1 MGKFAYRIIISFILI
16 GTVVK
21 SEYAIKNGY
30 LYYNF
35 KESNSEYKMTE
46 ADIKTLK
53 ILDDNYAIDGKHVFF
68 QKDIIE
74 KADLKTFEILED
86 SYSKDRKNVYY
97 REHKIS
103 GANSE
108 TFEILDDSYSKD
120 RKNVYFMYDILK
132 GADPKSFRRIPETDF
147 YRDKNNIFYSS
158 EKVGSIKGENIKR
171 INQNLIKNDG
181 SLFMTFWKYDKFKN
195 KKIEIITRNDSSLS
209 YYIKDGKN
217 IYYLARSME
226 KEVDGKLLKL
236 KEIDYATFD
245 FIDKE
250 FSTYIKDKNGIYYVS
265 RGGANK
271 INADRDTFKI
281 INVIFSKDKNN
292 VFYDNVNLDIHSE
305 EFEILAY
312 VWDSTYYLRD
322 KNNVYYLDAYIGPP
336 TVKIVKGADV
346 KSFTV
351 IDNLYSK
358 DRNNIFCNAEIL
370 KGADIKTFEI
380 ASDDG
385 EITAKDSKNKYDRNC
400 KIIK

>member
-1 MGKFAYRIIISFILI
+1 MGKFVYRIIISFILI

-21 SEYAIKNGY
+21 SEYAIKNGD

-53 ILDDNYAIDGKHVFF
+53 VLNDNYAIDGKHVFF
-68 QKDIIE
+68 QKNIIE
-74 KADLKTFEILED
+74 NTDLKTFKILEGF
-86 SYSKDRKNVYY
+86 YSKDRKNVY
-97 REHKIS
+97 
-103 GANSE
+103 
-108 TFEILDDSYSKD
+108 L
-120 RKNVYFMYDILK
+120 MYDALK

-147 YRDKNNIFYSS
+147 YRDEKNIFYIG
-158 EKVGSIKGENIKR
+158 EKVGSIKGENIER

-181 SLFMTFWKYDKFKN
+181 SLFMAFWKYDKFKN

-217 IYYLARSME
+217 IYYLARSTE
-226 KEVDGKLLKL
+226 EEVDGKLLKL

-250 FSTYIKDKNGIYYVS
+250 FSTYIKDKNGIYYIS

-292 VFYDNVNLDIHSE
+292 VFYDNVNLGIHSE
-305 EFEILAY
+305 GFEILAY

-336 TVKIVKGADV
+336 AVKIVKGADA
-346 KSFTV
+346 KSFIV
-351 IDNLYSK
+351 INNLYSK
-358 DRNNIFCNAEIL
+358 DKNNIFCDTEIL
-370 KGADIKTFEI
+370 RDADINTFEI

-385 EITAKDSKNKYDRNC
+385 EVTAKDSKNKYDRNC

>member
-1 MGKFAYRIIISFILI
+1 MEKFVYRIIISFILI

-74 KADLKTFEILED
+74 NADLNTFKILED
-86 SYSKDRKNVYY
+86 FYSKDRKNVYY

-103 GANSE
+103 GANPE

-120 RKNVYFMYDILK
+120 RKNVYFMYDVLK

-181 SLFMTFWKYDKFKN
+181 SLFMAFWKYDKFKN

-217 IYYLARSME
+217 IYYLARSTE
-226 KEVDGKLLKL
+226 EEVDGKLLKL

-250 FSTYIKDKNGIYYVS
+250 FSTYIKDKTV
-265 RGGANK
+265 
-271 INADRDTFKI
+271 FI
-281 INVIFSKDKNN
+281 IFQEAVQIK
-292 VFYDNVNLDIHSE
+292 LMQTETH
-305 EFEILAY
+305 
-312 VWDSTYYLRD
+312 
-322 KNNVYYLDAYIGPP
+322 
-336 TVKIVKGADV
+336 
-346 KSFTV
+346 
-351 IDNLYSK
+351 
-358 DRNNIFCNAEIL
+358 L
-370 KGADIKTFEI
+370 KL
-380 ASDDG
+380 
-385 EITAKDSKNKYDRNC
+385 
-400 KIIK
+400 

>member
-16 GTVVK
+16 GTFAK
-21 SEYAIKNGY
+21 SEYLVKNAE

-35 KESNSEYKMTE
+35 KEPNSEYKVTE

-53 ILDDNYAIDGKHVFF
+53 ILNDNYAIDGKHVFF

-103 GANSE
+103 GANPE

-158 EKVGSIKGENIKR
+158 EKVGSIKGENVER

-195 KKIEIITRNDSSLS
+195 KKIEIITRNNSSLS

-217 IYYLARSME
+217 IYYLARWME
-226 KEVDGKLLKL
+226 EDLDGKLLKL
-236 KEIDYATFD
+236 KEIDYDTFD
-245 FIDKE
+245 FIDKD
-250 FSTYIKDKNGIYYVS
+250 FFGYIKDKNGIYYVS

-271 INADRDTFKI
+271 IAADRDTFKI
-281 INVIFSKDKNN
+281 INAIFSKDKNN
-292 VFYDNVNLDIHSE
+292 VFYDNINLGIRSE
-305 EFEILAY
+305 GFEILAH
-312 VWDSTYYLRD
+312 VWDSTYYLKD

-336 TVKIVKGADV
+336 NVKIVKGAEP

-351 IDNLYSK
+351 INNLYSK
-358 DRNNIFCNAEIL
+358 DKNNIFCDSEIL
-370 KGADIKTFEI
+370 RGVDINTFEI
-380 ASDDG
+380 VSGND
-385 EITAKDSKNKYDRNC
+385 EITAKDSKNRYDRNC
-400 KIIK
+400 RIIK